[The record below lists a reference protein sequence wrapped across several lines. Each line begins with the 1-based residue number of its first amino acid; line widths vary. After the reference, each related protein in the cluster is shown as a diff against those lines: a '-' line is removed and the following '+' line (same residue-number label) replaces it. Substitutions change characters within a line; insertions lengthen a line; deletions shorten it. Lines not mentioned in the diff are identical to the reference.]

1 MNGTYDIVI
10 TDNAEQD
17 LNEIILYIAQREIT
31 IAQGIYEKLQSKVFS
46 LRTFPEKGRIVPE
59 LFDHNIFQYHEVIE
73 NPWRIIY
80 KIEDKKVFI
89 MTVLDGRRNVEDILL
104 KKLL

>member
-1 MNGTYDIVI
+1 MNRTYKIII

-17 LNEIILYIAQREIT
+17 LNEIVLYIAQRDIQ
-31 IAQGIYEKLQSKVFS
+31 IALNIFEKLQARIFS

-59 LFDHNIFQYHEVIE
+59 LNDHNIFQYHEIID

-80 KIEDKKVFI
+80 KIENDQVFV
-89 MTVLDGRRNVEDILL
+89 MTVLDGRRNIEDILL
-104 KKLL
+104 KKLI